1 MLCVQIV
8 RRAGRLLGTAVAACA
23 ITTTFLA
30 ASPVTAQASA
40 AAMTQVISPAA
51 NGIRG
56 KASVDANGIRRAD
69 IQRETDDQTLTEV
82 SSRANGI

>member
-1 MLCVQIV
+1 MLFVQTV
-8 RRAGRLLGTAVAACA
+8 RGAGRLLGTAVAACA

-40 AAMTQVISPAA
+40 AAITNIISPAA

-56 KASVDANGIRRAD
+56 KASIDANGIRRAD
-69 IQRETDDQTLTEV
+69 IQWERDDQTLTDV
-82 SSRANGI
+82 SPQANGI